1 MGEVILTMKGIDK
14 TFPGV
19 HALDHVDFEVRKGEV
34 HALMGENGAG
44 KSTLMKV
51 LTGIYTKDSGT
62 ITYEGRE
69 VEFHSPREAQEA
81 GIVIVHQ
88 ELNMMGHLTVAQN
101 IFIGRE
107 PRSGLFIRDAAMNA
121 EARKLFAQLNIDIDP
136 RETMSNL
143 TVAKQQ
149 MCEIAK
155 AISHEAKVIIFDEPT
170 AALTDTEIEQLFVII
185 RDLRQK
191 GYGIVYISHR
201 MDEIKKITDRVSVMR
216 DGQYIGTLITED
228 CTKEDIINMMVGRVI
243 YEEPK
248 THSMVEPD
256 APVVLKVEHLNAGR
270 MVQDVS
276 FELRRGEILGFAGL
290 VGAGRTETARAL
302 FGADPKQSGVITID
316 GKRVEIRSPKD
327 AVEAGI
333 SYLSEDRK
341 RFGVVL
347 KKNITENSTLATLQE
362 YTKGM
367 FIDKPKEASVTRKYV
382 ELLKTKTPGIDQLVM
397 NLSGG
402 NQQKVVIAKWLVND
416 SRIMIFDEPTRGIDV
431 GAKQEIY
438 ELMNQLAK
446 SGKSIIMISSEMSEI
461 LRMSDRILVMCEG
474 KKTGELDIAEA
485 TQEKIT
491 TLATRDIVMQGRHAT
506 EGGAE

>member
-19 HALDHVDFEVRKGEV
+19 HALDHVDFNVRRGEV

-121 EARKLFAQLNIDIDP
+121 EARKLFSQLNIDIDP
-136 RETMSNL
+136 KETMSNL

-185 RDLRQK
+185 RDLRAK

-216 DGQYIGTLITED
+216 DGQYIGTLTTED

-248 THSMVEPD
+248 TRSMVAPD

-276 FELRRGEILGFAGL
+276 FELKKGEILGFAGL

-302 FGADPKQSGVITID
+302 FGADPKQGGDITID
-316 GKRVEIRSPKD
+316 GKRVDIRSPKD

-341 RFGVVL
+341 RFGIVL
-347 KKNITENSTLATLQE
+347 KKNIVENSTLATLQE
-362 YTKGM
+362 YTKGL
-367 FIDKPKEASVTRKYV
+367 FIDKPKEEKVTRKYV
-382 ELLKTKTPGIDQLVM
+382 DLLKTKTPGIDQLVM

-416 SRIMIFDEPTRGIDV
+416 SRHRRGREAGDLRADEPAGPVRQVHHHD
-431 GAKQEIY
+431 
-438 ELMNQLAK
+438 LL
-446 SGKSIIMISSEMSEI
+446 
-461 LRMSDRILVMCEG
+461 
-474 KKTGELDIAEA
+474 
-485 TQEKIT
+485 
-491 TLATRDIVMQGRHAT
+491 
-506 EGGAE
+506 